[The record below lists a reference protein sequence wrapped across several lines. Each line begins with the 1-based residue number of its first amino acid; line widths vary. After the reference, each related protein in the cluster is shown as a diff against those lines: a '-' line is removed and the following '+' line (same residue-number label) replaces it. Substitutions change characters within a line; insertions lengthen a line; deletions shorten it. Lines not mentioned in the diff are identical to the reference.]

1 MSAGWKAVLATA
13 ALFLLTRCGEST
25 SPEPPGNIPASI
37 IKTGGD
43 VQSGLVGTV
52 LPSALRVRV
61 ANASGASIAGVAVLF
76 EVVSGSAN
84 VDPVTDTTAIGGFA
98 QTQVGLG
105 QAAGEIVIRATVEG
119 PAEPVQ
125 FTVTALTP
133 VTIEVSAGGGQSAPR
148 SASLPT
154 PLESL
159 VRDQFAEPLAGVTV
173 TWELTD
179 SAGPGALLGAPTSVT
194 NSAGV
199 AANSLTLGD
208 STGSY
213 QVTASVEGLPDQ
225 FALFSLTAT
234 NAPLITSVSPF
245 PVREGYTATLL
256 GLDFDPTA
264 VNNVVTFDGMA
275 ASVTS
280 ASSTQLEILVPET
293 ACLPA
298 RDSAAFRVTIGG
310 VAGPPFFH
318 AAIPRD
324 SSVAALGSAEVDI
337 RTQRSSVECLQFPA
351 QSTPESFLIV
361 SAVATSTSGI
371 TVPERFTRRQGT
383 RSTLA
388 TTGTEVAAPMPPA
401 RPDLAVLEGPARF
414 DSRLRSFESAL
425 HRREAARARAEF
437 ASVAMRQVRAAPA
450 AVEEVGDTINLN
462 VIDGTSQDL
471 CNTFNPIRA
480 VVKAVGTRGIAVED
494 VDAPADGFMTTDYE
508 QILAEFDSEIYPT
521 DTVYFGGPSD
531 IDSNGKVFLVY
542 TPEVNKIT
550 PPGSPGVVVG
560 FFFAGDLF
568 PTVSCAASNG
578 GELFYLLVPDPTG
591 RFSDPRSTA
600 AVRQVTRGTVAH
612 EFQHLINAAQRIF
625 VTEGPPEDI
634 WLNEGLSHIAEE
646 VVGHAVTGLNP
657 RANLTFAEANADPEA
672 YQAFYRAN
680 FGRLASYLQDANTL
694 ANQSPIDADADLE
707 TRGAIWSFLRWMLD
721 QEADAISI
729 TRSLVIT
736 DRTGVD
742 NLESVVGKSFE
753 VLLPQWLAALFA
765 DDFVAGVDNR
775 FTIPS
780 WNLRSI
786 YGGDPAFG
794 AYPLV
799 PTPLEFT
806 AGTTNFTVV
815 SGSARYFLLNS
826 TGDAPALSMR
836 LTNQSGIPL
845 DMATLQ
851 PQIILLRLP

>member
-1 MSAGWKAVLATA
+1 M
-13 ALFLLTRCGEST
+13 
-25 SPEPPGNIPASI
+25 
-37 IKTGGD
+37 
-43 VQSGLVGTV
+43 GTV

-61 ANASGASIAGVAVLF
+61 ANASGESIAGVAVLF
-76 EVVSGSAN
+76 EVVSGSAT

-98 QTQVGLG
+98 QTEVGLG
-105 QAAGEIVIRATVEG
+105 QTAGEIVIRATVEG

-125 FTVTALTP
+125 FTLTALIP
-133 VTIEVSAGGGQSAPR
+133 VTIEVSAGSGQSAPR

-159 VRDQFAEPLAGVTV
+159 VRDQFAEPLARVTV

-179 SAGPGALLGAPTSVT
+179 SAGPGALLGAPASVT
-194 NSAGV
+194 DSAGV
-199 AANSLTLGD
+199 AANTLTLGS
-208 STGSY
+208 STGLY
-213 QVTASVEGLPDQ
+213 QVTASVEGLADQ
-225 FALFSLTAT
+225 FAVFSLTAT

-245 PVREGYTATLL
+245 PVREGFPATLL

-264 VNNVVTFDGMA
+264 ANNVVTFDGVA

-280 ASSTQLEILVPET
+280 ASNTQLEILVPET

-298 RDSAAFRVTIGG
+298 RDSAAFRVAIGG
-310 VAGPPFFH
+310 IAGPPFFH

-351 QSTPESFLIV
+351 RSTPESFLVV
-361 SAVATSTSGI
+361 SAVATSASGI

-383 RSTLA
+383 RSSFA
-388 TTGTEVAAPMPPA
+388 TTGTDVAASMPPA

-425 HRREAARARAEF
+425 HRREAARARAAF

-450 AVEEVGDTINLN
+450 AVEQVGDTISLN

-471 CNTFNPIRA
+471 CNTFNSIRA

-494 VDAPADGFMTTDYE
+494 VDAPADGFTTTDYE
-508 QILAEFDSEIYPT
+508 QIVAEFDSDIYPT

-550 PPGSPGVVVG
+550 PPGSPSVVVG

-568 PTVSCAASNG
+568 PTVSCSASNG

-646 VVGHAVTGLNP
+646 VVGHAVTGLSP
-657 RANLTFAEANADPEA
+657 RSNLTFAEANADPAA

-707 TRGAIWSFLRWMLD
+707 TRGAIWSFLRWILD

-736 DRTGVD
+736 DRTGVN
-742 NLESVVGKSFE
+742 NLESAVGKNFE

-765 DDFVAGVDNR
+765 DDFVAGVDSR

-786 YGGDPAFG
+786 YAGDPTFG

-806 AGTTNFTVV
+806 AGTTNFSVV

-851 PQIILLRLP
+851 PQILLLRLP